1 MPHQQEDI
9 EAREPNLPPS
19 DHHVTV
25 GNLLVIDSYMYIKQ
39 HMQEHDGWDNNY
51 CTQVLWQ
58 ETPSPRSKPE
68 IVVSIYNFDSK
79 LSYDSYL

>member
-9 EAREPNLPPS
+9 EAKEPNLPPS

-39 HMQEHDGWDNNY
+39 HMQEHDSWDNNY
-51 CTQVLWQ
+51 CT
-58 ETPSPRSKPE
+58 
-68 IVVSIYNFDSK
+68 
-79 LSYDSYL
+79 